1 MAVIFRGGLDVQLP
15 AVGFVFEHGEALL
28 APAAEVVAAAV
39 AQAFDCLH
47 EGVVVVGGRVESGH
61 GITW

>member
-1 MAVIFRGGLDVQLP
+1 
-15 AVGFVFEHGEALL
+15 
-28 APAAEVVAAAV
+28 V
-39 AQAFDCLH
+39 AQAFDRLH